1 MKDDAVSDSEIMAA
15 ARSQPD
21 LFGVLFD
28 RHFLPMF
35 RYLARRAGA
44 DIAEELAADVF
55 VVAFRRLDN
64 YDLARDDALPW
75 LYGIATNLL
84 RRHRRSESR
93 RLRAVRRFSNH
104 SDSLLLE
111 DRAVAEMAATDLLSR
126 VNDVL
131 SELPRRDRDPL
142 LLHVWEG
149 LSWACQVLCVR
160 CWVHVVGSRRPGK
173 VMANALSACF
183 QPWVPVP
190 SSPPLVFPMLRMAR

>member
-149 LSWACQVLCVR
+149 LSYEEIGKALGIPVGTVR
-160 CWVHVVGSRRPGK
+160 SRINR
-173 VMANALSACF
+173 ARRQLRE
-183 QPWVPVP
+183 
-190 SSPPLVFPMLRMAR
+190 LVTGTGQERGREPTRERNHNE